1 MKDLPIIFPIAL
13 IALLVMIFFTGA
25 FAISEGATTPE
36 PLATSEPIS
45 PVGTYDHFNPPTE
58 RDTEFVWYED
68 AAIWVCP
75 LH

>member
-13 IALLVMIFFTGA
+13 VALFVFVFFTGA

-36 PLATSEPIS
+36 RLVTSEPIS
-45 PVGTYDHFNPPTE
+45 PAGTYDHLNPPTE
-58 RDTEFVWYED
+58 RDIEFDWYED
-68 AAIWVCP
+68 VAIWVCP

>member
-13 IALLVMIFFTGA
+13 VALLVFVFFTGA

-36 PLATSEPIS
+36 RLATSEPIS
-45 PVGTYDHFNPPTE
+45 SAGTYVQLNPPTE
-58 RDTEFVWYED
+58 GDIEFDWYED